1 MSFTAVASSY
11 AKLFAA
17 PVRHFLHPVHEREYY
32 RRLSVCSG
40 DSTPSSFLGGASD
53 GFLYWV
59 MTHSNELGQGQAPIP
74 RLPSAWHQRN
84 WTGASG
90 ENTMRQ
96 AFLFFKLV
104 RGQLA
109 KHGSVPL
116 EKARILDFG
125 SGWGRILRFF
135 LRDVPPQ
142 QLKGRDCWAEIVD
155 VAKADNP
162 WCDLRAI
169 GTHPPFEEPDGS
181 IDVVYLFSVFSHLS
195 EDAHLAWIREFRRVL
210 APGGIVVATTRTRN
224 YLEKMDRNRRKD
236 RTSGK
241 YQSMLATESFPDI
254 QATLAAYDRGEFC
267 YSGTG
272 GGGPLDASFYG
283 EAAIPPSYAKA
294 RWEGFEI
301 VDVVPPKG
309 AIDQITIVARKL

>member
-1 MSFTAVASSY
+1 MSLTAVARSY

-17 PVRHFLHPVHEREYY
+17 PVRHILHPVHEREYF
-32 RRLSVCSG
+32 RHLSGCSG
-40 DSTPSSFLGGASD
+40 DSRPSSFLDGASD
-53 GFLYWV
+53 GFLYWA
-59 MTHSNELGQGQAPIP
+59 MTHSHELGQGQAPVP

-84 WTGASG
+84 WTGTSG
-90 ENTMRQ
+90 ESTMLQ
-96 AFLFFKLV
+96 AFQFFKLV
-104 RGQLA
+104 REQLA
-109 KHGSVPL
+109 KHGRVPL
-116 EKARILDFG
+116 QEARILDFG

-135 LRDVPPQ
+135 LRDVPSR

-162 WCDLRAI
+162 WCDFQAI
-169 GTHPPFEEPDGS
+169 GTHPPLEEPDGS
-181 IDVVYLFSVFSHLS
+181 IDVIYLFSVFSHLS
-195 EDAHLAWIREFRRVL
+195 EDAHLAWIKEFRRIL
-210 APGGIVVATTRTRN
+210 APGGIVVATTRSSE
-224 YLEKMDRNRRKD
+224 YLKKMDRNRRKD
-236 RTSGK
+236 RTKGK

-254 QATLAAYDRGEFC
+254 EATLAAYGRGEFC

-283 EAAIPPSYAKA
+283 EAAIPPSYAKS

-309 AIDQITIVARKL
+309 AIDQVTIVARKL